1 MPRRPP
7 STKERLI
14 LVSDFFSE
22 RDYKVICD
30 VMHAGRHATVAGA
43 LRAAI
48 WSYGTH
54 FEKQGLMKVPADA
67 LRLTPADALD
77 HPVIVEPR

>member
-7 STKERLI
+7 SSKPPLI

-30 VMHAGRHATVAGA
+30 IMHAGRHATVAGA

-48 WSYGTH
+48 WSYGIH

-67 LRLTPADALD
+67 LRLTADD
-77 HPVIVEPR
+77 VIK